1 MRTAVPERQSI
12 ISGVGQSAVGR
23 KLGRSELDLTM
34 DACLSAI
41 SDAGLARDDI
51 DGLVTFPGRVNV
63 PPPGFTGPGTDEIQ
77 DALRLE
83 LGFRL
88 SSFDG
93 PGQLQAVVNAC
104 LAIAGGLARHVLVY
118 RTVTESSGQGAGGRS
133 GSGLDPSGKPGAR
146 VKGPMSWQI
155 PMGGFSTANIMA
167 MMAQRHFSVHG
178 TTKQQLGWIPVTER
192 RHASMNPG
200 AVLRAPM
207 TIQDYLASRMI
218 STPLSLYDCDIPVD
232 VSTAL
237 VVSHRDY
244 APDGPHQAIHV
255 NALGTAARNRPSWDQ
270 YPDLA
275 SMAAVGAADH
285 LWSRTDLRPR
295 DVDVA
300 NLYDGFS
307 ILALI
312 WMESLGLCP
321 TGEAGP
327 FIEGGRRITHG
338 GDFVLNPHGGQLSA
352 GRAHGFGFLHEAV
365 VQLRHEAGG
374 RQVADAEVAVISNGA
389 GPMTGCMLLTRG
401 EA

>member
-1 MRTAVPERQSI
+1 
-12 ISGVGQSAVGR
+12 
-23 KLGRSELDLTM
+23 
-34 DACLSAI
+34 
-41 SDAGLARDDI
+41 
-51 DGLVTFPGRVNV
+51 
-63 PPPGFTGPGTDEIQ
+63 
-77 DALRLE
+77 
-83 LGFRL
+83 
-88 SSFDG
+88 
-93 PGQLQAVVNAC
+93 
-104 LAIAGGLARHVLVY
+104 
-118 RTVTESSGQGAGGRS
+118 
-133 GSGLDPSGKPGAR
+133 
-146 VKGPMSWQI
+146 
-155 PMGGFSTANIMA
+155 
-167 MMAQRHFSVHG
+167 
-178 TTKQQLGWIPVTER
+178 
-192 RHASMNPG
+192 MNPG